1 MKLGPR
7 ASRLLLAAWFAA
19 CFVFSAI
26 TDPIWLAALQIAIA
40 LVFWKQAPAAAR
52 RTALSA
58 VPLTLFLI
66 LASWGWVHFL
76 AHQTPD
82 LRAYAALAL
91 RTTLIAFTSFAVLA
105 RVDLLAALQPWPGLM
120 RLLVI
125 ILGQVHALRL
135 LVTESLLGLRS
146 RLPRKPRALD
156 AVRGA
161 GGITA
166 TLLTLATK
174 NARDISDAMRSRG
187 F

>member
-1 MKLGPR
+1 
-7 ASRLLLAAWFAA
+7 
-19 CFVFSAI
+19 
-26 TDPIWLAALQIAIA
+26 
-40 LVFWKQAPAAAR
+40 VFWKQASRAAR
-52 RTALSA
+52 RTAVSA

-66 LASWGWVHFL
+66 LASWGWVHVV
-76 AHQTPD
+76 AQQTPD

-105 RVDLLAALQPWPGLM
+105 RVDLLAALQPWPTLS

-156 AVRGA
+156 AIRGA

-174 NARDISDAMRSRG
+174 NARDISDALRSRG

>member
-1 MKLGPR
+1 
-7 ASRLLLAAWFAA
+7 
-19 CFVFSAI
+19 
-26 TDPIWLAALQIAIA
+26 
-40 LVFWKQAPAAAR
+40 
-52 RTALSA
+52 
-58 VPLTLFLI
+58 
-66 LASWGWVHFL
+66 VHFL

>member
-1 MKLGPR
+1 MKLGPLP
-7 ASRLLLAAWFAA
+7 SRLLLAAWFAG

-26 TDPIWLAALQIAIA
+26 SDPAWLAALLGAIAI
-40 LVFWKQAPAAAR
+40 LFWKQAPRAAR
-52 RTALSA
+52 RTAISA

-66 LASWGWVHFL
+66 LASWGWVHFW
-76 AHQTPD
+76 AHQAPD
-82 LRAYAALAL
+82 WRAYAALAL
-91 RTTLIAFTSFAVLA
+91 RATLIAFTSFAVLA
-105 RVDLLAALQPWPGLM
+105 RVDLLAALQPWPTPM

-146 RLPRKPRALD
+146 RLPRKPRSLD

-166 TLLTLATK
+166 TLLTLASK

>member
-66 LASWGWVHFL
+66 LASWGWVRFV

-91 RTTLIAFTSFAVLA
+91 RASLIAFTSFAVLA
-105 RVDLLAALQPWPGLM
+105 RVDLLAALAPWPTLM

-135 LVTESLLGLRS
+135 LVSESLLGLRS

-156 AVRGA
+156 VVRDA
-161 GGITA
+161 GGLTA
-166 TLLTLATK
+166 TLLTLASK